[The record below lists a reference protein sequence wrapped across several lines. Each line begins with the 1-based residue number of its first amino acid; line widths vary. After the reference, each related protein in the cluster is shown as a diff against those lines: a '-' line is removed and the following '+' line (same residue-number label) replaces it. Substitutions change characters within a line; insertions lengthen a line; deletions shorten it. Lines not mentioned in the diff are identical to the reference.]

1 MKKRALYILLVLS
14 LTLCVGCGAGKEQG
28 NLSAPPVQDTS
39 SLREQES
46 AESSLTEISLPQD
59 IELSQES
66 SEPEQPEVMPLSA
79 VLAFLFREEEK
90 QLELVEFGVFLEEQ
104 LGEERAEAL
113 ATAFLTHGY
122 NDSFWREFTGN
133 SLHVWRSLFLREP
146 EYSPYVKLMSMGEP
160 GSDKSTVMTFGGDIC
175 FADNYVVMQHLKT
188 TQNGLADCL
197 AMQWFDIM
205 KNADIAVMNN
215 EFCISDRGTA
225 MNGKAFTFRANPV
238 HTALYNQLGVDLVT
252 LANNHAYDYGKDAF
266 LDTMTHLKNYGVSYV
281 GGGANAEEAQHP
293 VYYLVN
299 GRKIAFVSATRAEKY
314 ILTPEAKENSPGVFR
329 CYDPQRLLEVIAEA
343 KSQSDYVILLVHWGK
358 EGTHALESVMEE
370 TAPLYIDA
378 GADLI
383 VGAHAHRLQGIEFY
397 KDKAI
402 FYNLGNFWFDNF
414 DIEVGL
420 MQFELSADGKE
431 TFRFLPGMQ
440 SGCVTS
446 YELGTSLGR
455 TILDHL
461 ESYSKGIRIEDD
473 GLIVRE

>member
-1 MKKRALYILLVLS
+1 M
-14 LTLCVGCGAGKEQG
+14 
-28 NLSAPPVQDTS
+28 
-39 SLREQES
+39 
-46 AESSLTEISLPQD
+46 
-59 IELSQES
+59 
-66 SEPEQPEVMPLSA
+66 
-79 VLAFLFREEEK
+79 
-90 QLELVEFGVFLEEQ
+90 
-104 LGEERAEAL
+104 
-113 ATAFLTHGY
+113 
-122 NDSFWREFTGN
+122 
-133 SLHVWRSLFLREP
+133 
-146 EYSPYVKLMSMGEP
+146 
-160 GSDKSTVMTFGGDIC
+160 
-175 FADNYVVMQHLKT
+175 
-188 TQNGLADCL
+188 
-197 AMQWFDIM
+197 
-205 KNADIAVMNN
+205 
-215 EFCISDRGTA
+215 
-225 MNGKAFTFRANPV
+225 
-238 HTALYNQLGVDLVT
+238 
-252 LANNHAYDYGKDAF
+252 
-266 LDTMTHLKNYGVSYV
+266 
-281 GGGANAEEAQHP
+281 
-293 VYYLVN
+293 YYLVD

-314 ILTPEAKENSPGVFR
+314 ILTPEAGENTPGVFR
-329 CYDPQRLLEVIAEA
+329 CYDPRRLLEVIAEA

-420 MQFELSADGKE
+420 MQFELSADGEE

-473 GLIVRE
+473 GLIVRT